1 MGLSVAVGSGLGVG
15 VVVSFGTGVL
25 AINAG
30 VAAMLVEVGVAFD
43 SEAGVSVGSG
53 VGVAPVQDNRAI
65 RNATSTTATRG

>member
-1 MGLSVAVGSGLGVG
+1 
-15 VVVSFGTGVL
+15 
-25 AINAG
+25 
-30 VAAMLVEVGVAFD
+30 MLVEVGVAFD